1 MRTFIK
7 PTRKRWVTI
16 PADTEPMLVDRPVSN
31 SMTGEE
37 RTAGLG
43 FGKLVDGEWHVT
55 VPWREW

>member
-16 PADTEPMLVDRPVSN
+16 EPDAELVIVNRPVVN

-37 RTAGLG
+37 RKAGLG
-43 FGKLVDGEWHVT
+43 QMRLVDGEWHVT
-55 VPWREW
+55 VPWREL